1 MSEASANTELQRSG
15 RTAAGLAGYAMH
27 DADTA
32 GRVHKESGHAYRGPF
47 QRDRDRIIHCSAFR
61 RMSYKTQVFTG
72 EMGDYHRTRL
82 THTMEVAS
90 IGRTLG
96 RALALN
102 EDLIEALALLH
113 DIGHPPFGHSGEDV
127 LDAALQDVG
136 GFNHNCQALRIVEHL
151 EKRYV
156 DFPGLNLSREVLG
169 GQRVRCP
176 GTDIDGSPL
185 LEVQI
190 VDAAD
195 SIAYDTHDADDAL
208 EVGLLN
214 LDELLE
220 TPLWREAATRV
231 HKRYTALS
239 PKELRLAAIRELIDW
254 LVSDVLDVSRETL
267 AEHEIDSV
275 AEVRSHGG
283 LVRFSREV
291 HEAKSHFEAHMY
303 ERVYRHP
310 KVVQMRERAKAML
323 REMFEL
329 LVERSQRVPELAES
343 EASTEAPFAR
353 VVGDYLAAMTDRT
366 AYQRYQLLV
375 SGAGA

>member
-1 MSEASANTELQRSG
+1 MA
-15 RTAAGLAGYAMH
+15 
-27 DADTA
+27 
-32 GRVHKESGHAYRGPF
+32 KPF
-47 QRDRDRIIHCSAFR
+47 
-61 RMSYKTQVFTG
+61 
-72 EMGDYHRTRL
+72 
-82 THTMEVAS
+82 
-90 IGRTLG
+90 TLRHW
-96 RALALN
+96 RAWCP
-102 EDLIEALALLH
+102 DLILDTGQSFRPQGFQDDFIKDLFAGWPECWLVVPEGNGKALDVSTPIPTPTGWTTMGLL
-113 DIGHPPFGHSGEDV
+113 
-127 LDAALQDVG
+127 AVG
-136 GFNHNCQALRIVEHL
+136 
-151 EKRYV
+151 
-156 DFPGLNLSREVLG
+156 DEVLG
-169 GQRVRCP
+169 ADGRPTRVRFA
-176 GTDIDGSPL
+176 TDVMYDRECYRVTFSDGASIVADADHLWAVEGAHDKYRPRVLTTRDLLKAGVRMGSEAHRWRVKTDHRRITGIDRVPSRP
-185 LEVQI
+185 VRCIQ